1 MGQSIADGKEKL
13 IQFKSTLFVVF
24 VWRNVQ
30 VLALG
35 NGNNKPLVQ
44 NKHLLGENISHN
56 SCIKISSQGFGKS
69 LGCMR
74 ASFPFQVTSEESLK
88 RKFSFFVP
96 FTHDFLRYP
105 LNCELGCEFELRA
118 LVYSKLTSTIHSCT
132 THIGNSYN
140 LNHMCCTF
148 QKK

>member
-1 MGQSIADGKEKL
+1 MGQSTADGKAKS

-30 VLALG
+30 VLALR

-56 SCIKISSQGFGKS
+56 SWVKISSQGFWKS
-69 LGCMR
+69 LGCVR

-88 RKFSFFVP
+88 IKFSFCGP
-96 FTHDFLRYP
+96 FTHDMISLKLRT
-105 LNCELGCEFELRA
+105 GF
-118 LVYSKLTSTIHSCT
+118 
-132 THIGNSYN
+132 
-140 LNHMCCTF
+140 
-148 QKK
+148 